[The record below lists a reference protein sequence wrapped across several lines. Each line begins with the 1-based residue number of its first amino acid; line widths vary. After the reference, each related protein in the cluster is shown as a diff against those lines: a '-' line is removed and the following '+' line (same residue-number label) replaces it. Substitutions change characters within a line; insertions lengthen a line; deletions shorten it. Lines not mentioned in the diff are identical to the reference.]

1 MVMMGHTQPDAAP
14 GSHSKRVDANVS
26 PRVLAGGLGLEL
38 YYKAGLG
45 ELDTCKL
52 GDNGKL

>member
-38 YYKAGLG
+38 YSKAGMG
-45 ELDTCKL
+45 ELDKCKL
-52 GDNGKL
+52 GDKGKL